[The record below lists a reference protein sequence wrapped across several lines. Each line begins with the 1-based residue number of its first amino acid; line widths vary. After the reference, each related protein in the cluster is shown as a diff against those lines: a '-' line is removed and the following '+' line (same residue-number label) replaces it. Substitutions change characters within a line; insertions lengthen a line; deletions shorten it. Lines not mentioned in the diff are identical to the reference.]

1 MLEKGFTVK
10 LSKEEFL
17 GHRFDIEPTCKS
29 EAYLVED
36 CIYLGWLIEP
46 MSAKRFL
53 VYAPIES
60 ASECSR
66 KLEYVP
72 ELAED

>member
-1 MLEKGFTVK
+1 MK

-17 GHRFDIEPTCKS
+17 GHRFDIKPTCKS
-29 EAYLVED
+29 EAYLEEGYV
-36 CIYLGWLIEP
+36 YLGWLIEP

-53 VYAPIES
+53 VYAPIEN
-60 ASECSR
+60 ASEGSR